1 MLVVTTSW
9 HRFGMPEGLFADE
22 EVRHGVH
29 GGAIETSIMMAAYP
43 DLVRTDKIG
52 NFRSSA
58 VAMDKDYR
66 WLSAHR
72 PAPFAW
78 QTQDLHRSG
87 AIGDASAAN
96 ADKGRQLLAHGA
108 GAFVELLADVHQF
121 DPAVFNDQI

>member
-1 MLVVTTSW
+1 
-9 HRFGMPEGLFADE
+9 
-22 EVRHGVH
+22 
-29 GGAIETSIMMAAYP
+29 
-43 DLVRTDKIG
+43 
-52 NFRSSA
+52 
-58 VAMDKDYR
+58 MDKDYR

-87 AIGDASAAN
+87 AIGDSSAAD

-121 DPAVFNDQI
+121 DPAIFNDQI